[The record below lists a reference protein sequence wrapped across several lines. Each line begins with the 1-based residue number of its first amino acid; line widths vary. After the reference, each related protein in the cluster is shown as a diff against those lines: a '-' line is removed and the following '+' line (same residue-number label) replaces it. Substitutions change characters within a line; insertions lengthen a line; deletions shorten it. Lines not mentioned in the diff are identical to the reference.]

1 MHELGIIV
9 HIAKTLDQVAAEN
22 ELKKIG
28 SVTLDIGEVS
38 GIVPEYL
45 TECWEFYRKKNPLIA
60 ECEMKIE
67 SLPAVTICE
76 DCQKTYETVTYGR
89 QCPHC
94 GSYETYLVTG
104 NECSIKELEACY
116 PEAESPITILKW
128 TWRER
133 HGLFFHPCPFCV
145 CGKVTAKWLRV
156 CIK

>member
-94 GSYETYLVTG
+94 GRDRSLLTG
-104 NECSIKELEACY
+104 GGEPYNN
-116 PEAESPITILKW
+116 LKMDM
-128 TWRER
+128 E
-133 HGLFFHPCPFCV
+133 
-145 CGKVTAKWLRV
+145 GKTRTVFPSMSVLRLW
-156 CIK
+156 KSDS

>member
-22 ELKKIG
+22 KLKKIG

-76 DCQKTYETVTYGR
+76 VIG
-89 QCPHC
+89 
-94 GSYETYLVTG
+94 
-104 NECSIKELEACY
+104 
-116 PEAESPITILKW
+116 
-128 TWRER
+128 
-133 HGLFFHPCPFCV
+133 
-145 CGKVTAKWLRV
+145 
-156 CIK
+156 

>member
-94 GSYETYLVTG
+94 RKL
-104 NECSIKELEACY
+104 
-116 PEAESPITILKW
+116 
-128 TWRER
+128 
-133 HGLFFHPCPFCV
+133 
-145 CGKVTAKWLRV
+145 
-156 CIK
+156 

>member
-45 TECWEFYRKKNPLIA
+45 TECWEFYRKKNPLI
-60 ECEMKIE
+60 
-67 SLPAVTICE
+67 CE

-104 NECSIKELEACY
+104 NECSIKEIEAC
-116 PEAESPITILKW
+116 
-128 TWRER
+128 
-133 HGLFFHPCPFCV
+133 
-145 CGKVTAKWLRV
+145 
-156 CIK
+156 

>member
-38 GIVPEYL
+38 GIVP
-45 TECWEFYRKKNPLIA
+45 

-104 NECSIKELEACY
+104 NECSIKEIEAC
-116 PEAESPITILKW
+116 
-128 TWRER
+128 
-133 HGLFFHPCPFCV
+133 
-145 CGKVTAKWLRV
+145 
-156 CIK
+156 

>member
-76 DCQKTYETVTYGR
+76 AMNAVSRRLKPADRRQRVYNNHKMDMEGKTRTVF
-89 QCPHC
+89 PPM
-94 GSYETYLVTG
+94 
-104 NECSIKELEACY
+104 SI
-116 PEAESPITILKW
+116 
-128 TWRER
+128 
-133 HGLFFHPCPFCV
+133 
-145 CGKVTAKWLRV
+145 LRLW
-156 CIK
+156 KSDS

>member
-94 GSYETYLVTG
+94 GSYETYLGTG
-104 NECSIKELEACY
+104 NECSIKEIEAC
-116 PEAESPITILKW
+116 
-128 TWRER
+128 
-133 HGLFFHPCPFCV
+133 
-145 CGKVTAKWLRV
+145 
-156 CIK
+156 

>member
-67 SLPAVTICE
+67 SLPATVRRPMRRLLTE
-76 DCQKTYETVTYGR
+76 DSARIV
-89 QCPHC
+89 
-94 GSYETYLVTG
+94 
-104 NECSIKELEACY
+104 EAMKR
-116 PEAESPITILKW
+116 IL
-128 TWRER
+128 
-133 HGLFFHPCPFCV
+133 
-145 CGKVTAKWLRV
+145 
-156 CIK
+156 

>member
-38 GIVPEYL
+38 GIVPEY
-45 TECWEFYRKKNPLIA
+45 LIA

-104 NECSIKELEACY
+104 NECSIKEIEAC
-116 PEAESPITILKW
+116 
-128 TWRER
+128 
-133 HGLFFHPCPFCV
+133 
-145 CGKVTAKWLRV
+145 
-156 CIK
+156 

>member
-67 SLPAVTICE
+67 SLPAVTIC
-76 DCQKTYETVTYGR
+76 DIGI
-89 QCPHC
+89 
-94 GSYETYLVTG
+94 SA
-104 NECSIKELEACY
+104 NCSTSIPNRINPMSLY
-116 PEAESPITILKW
+116 T
-128 TWRER
+128 
-133 HGLFFHPCPFCV
+133 
-145 CGKVTAKWLRV
+145 
-156 CIK
+156 